1 MNKEMMNQN
10 LLTEYMLLQHKY
22 SMLIKSLGYRHH
34 TDEDVAELVKMKRR
48 LEVLREV
55 FEQEIIVVE
64 FIYRKDNIDLTYDI
78 NEDTYYISV
87 DGGDETGLVYC
98 TQDYTKEELIS
109 ILKEMVKALEDM
121 GGNI

>member
-1 MNKEMMNQN
+1 M
-10 LLTEYMLLQHKY
+10 
-22 SMLIKSLGYRHH
+22 
-34 TDEDVAELVKMKRR
+34 
-48 LEVLREV
+48 
-55 FEQEIIVVE
+55 VE

-109 ILKEMVKALEDM
+109 ILKDMIIALEDI